1 MKGYGAD
8 AHGEEEYSRQ
18 YVGPGREEECIG
30 MEEVIAAIAEL
41 KKGKARGI
49 CGITIEMLKAE
60 GRVVAES
67 LHTIINLMWMK
78 GAG

>member
-41 KKGKARGI
+41 KKGKAQGI

-60 GRVVAES
+60 GRVVAEW
-67 LHTIINLMWMK
+67 LHTIVNLMWMK

>member
-1 MKGYGAD
+1 MQDVGY
-8 AHGEEEYSRQ
+8 RM
-18 YVGPGREEECIG
+18 EEECIS
-30 MEEVIAAIAEL
+30 MEEVIAAIAKL

-60 GRVVAES
+60 GRVVAEW